1 MPYHIPKGDACGYA
15 RGDARGGAEHVLDA
29 DKDVEPERQPEGQQ
43 RQIGDCRRDAVEGA
57 AILAALDNAVIEARR
72 DHQRDRNRH
81 QDQRQGLDMLR
92 MPWQFIEAFAERRA
106 QLEAE
111 KDLRPEDQ
119 HPGFVE
125 RGLDLFRQLHF

>member
-1 MPYHIPKGDACGYA
+1 MMASATSPMLMACTS
-15 RGDARGGAEHVLDA
+15 
-29 DKDVEPERQPEGQQ
+29 
-43 RQIGDCRRDAVEGA
+43 RDPP
-57 AILAALDNAVIEARR
+57 ALDNAVIEARR

-111 KDLRPEDQ
+111 QDLRPEDQ

-125 RGLDLFRQLHF
+125 RGLDLFRQLHFGSSVALHS

>member
-1 MPYHIPKGDACGYA
+1 MPCAIP
-15 RGDARGGAEHVLDA
+15 GAFNA
-29 DKDVEPERQPEGQQ
+29 AKDV
-43 RQIGDCRRDAVEGA
+43 
-57 AILAALDNAVIEARR
+57 
-72 DHQRDRNRH
+72 DHYTFHAEKDEKF
-81 QDQRQGLDMLR
+81 L
-92 MPWQFIEAFAERRA
+92 IEAFAERRA